1 MRPNPRFPVDFVT
14 FTEEIFNG
22 KLIIWSSAGTNSC
35 TEGGYSLS
43 PLSLSL
49 SFTLS
54 FFNYSFFFSTLSIF
68 LFFMSNIV
76 PSIISFRLIETE
88 NNLSAAQ
95 DESEKLES
103 QVRKLNEKL
112 KGHEEKLS
120 ALQTENET
128 IKKKS
133 LQEKTSYENSNRN
146 LIKQLH
152 DLEERYEE
160 TEYAKSRSDDLMKEN
175 EKNLQNEQNKYKI
188 QSILIIDLQNQLK
201 G

>member
-1 MRPNPRFPVDFVT
+1 MENLLFGAVLGQIVAQKGDT
-14 FTEEIFNG
+14 
-22 KLIIWSSAGTNSC
+22 
-35 TEGGYSLS
+35 LS
-43 PLSLSL
+43 PL

-112 KGHEEKLS
+112 KDHEEKLS